1 VLTRPEAIVDKS
13 SSNETKTGSRTI
25 VFFGSVLH
33 LFTME
38 IEFERKG
45 SKGAFYVEQDGKRSA
60 EMTLSFAGDRAFII
74 DHTEV
79 SDALRGKGVGK
90 QLVGAAVDYARREGL
105 KIIPLCTFAQSVF
118 DRVLEFN
125 DVRD

>member
-1 VLTRPEAIVDKS
+1 
-13 SSNETKTGSRTI
+13 
-25 VFFGSVLH
+25 
-33 LFTME
+33 ME

-118 DRVLEFN
+118 DRVPEFN